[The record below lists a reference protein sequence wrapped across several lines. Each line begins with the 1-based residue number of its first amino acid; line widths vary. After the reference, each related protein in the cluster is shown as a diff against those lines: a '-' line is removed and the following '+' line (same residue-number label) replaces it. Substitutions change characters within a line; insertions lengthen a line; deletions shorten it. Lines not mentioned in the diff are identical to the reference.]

1 MAMVTNTF
9 ADAARLAGGA
19 IYAVPFAGGLIA
31 AASDGD
37 GDACHA
43 LGVALSTGI
52 GEHRDLIEAH
62 KWFNLGAMYGCED
75 AGWSRADIAA
85 EMSRGQIA
93 EAQRRARE
101 WLGGEMRR
109 AA

>member
-1 MAMVTNTF
+1 MAMMRNTF
-9 ADAARLAGGA
+9 DDASRLGSDIYSAPVAGR
-19 IYAVPFAGGLIA
+19 LIA
-31 AASDGD
+31 AASGGD

-43 LGVALSTGI
+43 LGVALSTGL
-52 GEHRDLIEAH
+52 GEQRDLIEAH
-62 KWFNLGAMYGCED
+62 KWFNLGAMYGCEE